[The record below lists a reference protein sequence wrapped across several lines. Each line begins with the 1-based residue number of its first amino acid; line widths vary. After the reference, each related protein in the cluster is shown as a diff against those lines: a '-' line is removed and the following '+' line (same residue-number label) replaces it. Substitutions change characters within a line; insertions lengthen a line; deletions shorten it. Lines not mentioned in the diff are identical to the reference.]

1 MFEKVL
7 LTTDGSRFA
16 EDAAKVAI
24 GLAKKCEAEVRV
36 VTVVEHPP
44 YYGTPEASAL
54 YDAELYRSLSA
65 ELEKLGQEAVDR
77 LTQIVQDA
85 GLTATGVVRRGAPA
99 DEIVAEAAEWN
110 AGCVVV
116 STHGR
121 TGLARLVLG
130 SVANQIVN
138 HAPCPVM
145 LYRVKKDED

>member
-16 EDAAKVAI
+16 EDAAQVAI
-24 GLAKKCEAEVRV
+24 GLAKQCDAEVRV
-36 VTVVEHPP
+36 LTVVEHPP

-77 LTQIVQDA
+77 LAKIVQDA
-85 GLTATGVVRRGAPA
+85 GLETTSTVRRGSPA
-99 DEIVAEAAEWN
+99 DEIVAEAKDWE
-110 AGCVVV
+110 AGIIVV

-121 TGLARLVLG
+121 TGLSRLVLG
-130 SVANQIVN
+130 SVANRVVN
-138 HAPCPVM
+138 HAPCPV
-145 LYRVKKDED
+145 LLFRVNRDED

>member
-16 EDAAKVAI
+16 EDAAQVAI
-24 GLAKKCEAEVRV
+24 GLAKKCGAEVRV
-36 VTVVEHPP
+36 LTVVEHPP

-77 LTQIVQDA
+77 LAKIVQDA
-85 GLTATGVVRRGAPA
+85 GLETSGTLRRGSPA
-99 DEIVAEAAEWN
+99 DEIVAEAKEWG
-110 AGCVVV
+110 AGVIVV

-121 TGLARLVLG
+121 TGLSRLVLG
-130 SVANQIVN
+130 SVANRVVN
-138 HAPCPVM
+138 LATCPVL
-145 LYRVKKDED
+145 LYRVNRDDD

>member
-16 EDAAKVAI
+16 EDAAKIAI
-24 GLAKKCEAEVRV
+24 GLATQCGAEVRV

-77 LTQIVQDA
+77 LAKTFQDA
-85 GLTATGVVRRGAPA
+85 GLTTSSVVRRGAPA
-99 DEIVAEAAEWN
+99 DEVVAEAAEWG
-110 AGCVVV
+110 ASVVVV

-121 TGLARLVLG
+121 TGLSRLVLG

-145 LYRVKKDED
+145 LYRVKKDQD